1 MPLSTISNRGS
12 NTPQAFPL
20 SPLTPVIEV
29 QTQDTLVHK
38 YDPDDD
44 MVFLSTS
51 GISEKAEPY
60 FEYSI
65 FEKTWSNSEL
75 EDEKVAT
82 ELTSQPFTNI
92 HHTNTHAHRLFQSAK
107 EKYTE
112 HFHYQLTETATKRDK
127 HGCETHTGTFA
138 SIGNPD
144 RLLHVRLW
152 VRRDRVSVFANQ
164 EPVRMNL
171 TPFTMKSAFIV
182 RLFKL
187 VPVASSASCPGASH
201 ASDARIRVYH
211 PLQRT
216 EVYTTL
222 ESANCAARDVQ
233 VELSHDLKATGEAS
247 VKTRELDIRELNARL
262 YVLNGTTDGDGGY
275 WKSRF
280 SGWGVQPVDDY
291 ELVVEEVGLCGPR
304 NL

>member
-1 MPLSTISNRGS
+1 
-12 NTPQAFPL
+12 
-20 SPLTPVIEV
+20 
-29 QTQDTLVHK
+29 
-38 YDPDDD
+38 

-51 GISEKAEPY
+51 GISESAEPY

-65 FEKTWSNSEL
+65 FEKTWTNNESEDDKL
-75 EDEKVAT
+75 AT

-92 HHTNTHAHRLFQSAK
+92 HHTNTHAYRLFQSAK
-107 EKYTE
+107 EKYIE

-144 RLLHVRLW
+144 RLLHVQLS

-164 EPVRMNL
+164 SPAHMNL

-187 VPVASSASCPGASH
+187 APAPRSASTCPGASDE
-201 ASDARIRVYH
+201 SDIRIRVYH

-233 VELSHDLKATGEAS
+233 VEMSHDLKATGEAS
-247 VKTRELDIRELNARL
+247 VKTRGLSIRELNARL
-262 YVLNGTTDGDGGY
+262 YGLNGTTDGNGGY

-280 SGWGVQPVDDY
+280 RGFGDQPVDEY

>member
-1 MPLSTISNRGS
+1 
-12 NTPQAFPL
+12 
-20 SPLTPVIEV
+20 
-29 QTQDTLVHK
+29 
-38 YDPDDD
+38 
-44 MVFLSTS
+44 MVFLSDS
-51 GISEKAEPY
+51 GISERAEPY

-65 FEKTWSNSEL
+65 FEKTWSNSEP
-75 EDEKVAT
+75 EDDKTVI

-92 HHTNTHAHRLFQSAK
+92 HHTNTHVHKLFQSTK
-107 EKYTE
+107 QKYTE

-127 HGCETHTGTFA
+127 HGCETYTGTFA
-138 SIGNPD
+138 LIGNPD

-152 VRRDRVSVFANQ
+152 VRRDHVSVFANQ
-164 EPVRMNL
+164 EPASMNL

-187 VPVASSASCPGASH
+187 IPASRSTSCPDASH
-201 ASDARIRVYH
+201 ASDTQIRVYH

-233 VELSHDLKATGEAS
+233 VEMSHDLKATGETS
-247 VKTRELDIRELNARL
+247 VKTRELDIRKLNAKL
-262 YVLNGTTDGDGGY
+262 YVLSEATDANNGY

-280 SGWGVQPVDDY
+280 KTFGQPVDEY